1 MRPPPPDALGR
12 EESKPA
18 VFGVPLSPRTS
29 LGLDQEAEFGMIRG
43 AHKGV
48 NKGNGRTAGG
58 TGGASGGQSHR
69 RGARAPRAPA
79 WHEAEAVA
87 SPRPGTV
94 TEQVPSCPRGPQ
106 SLGWACSEPPVRTR
120 LRVLPDTGHGPDP
133 QEGASL
139 PGCTE
144 HGPRAACVYLAVS
157 DGCGRRPRPTP
168 RPPRPTPRPP
178 TFRPG
183 GGRRLGHVL
192 RPVTEG
198 PRRAPCRC

>member
-48 NKGNGRTAGG
+48 KRVTGALQGAQVGRPVG
-58 TGGASGGQSHR
+58 
-69 RGARAPRAPA
+69 RATEGEPGPPRAPA

-87 SPRPGTV
+87 RPRPGTV

-106 SLGWACSEPPVRTR
+106 SLGRACSEPPVRTR

-133 QEGASL
+133 HEGASL

-144 HGPRAACVYLAVS
+144 HGPRAACGYLAVS
-157 DGCGRRPRPTP
+157 VGCGQR
-168 RPPRPTPRPP
+168 PRPTPRPP

-198 PRRAPCRC
+198 PRRAPRRC